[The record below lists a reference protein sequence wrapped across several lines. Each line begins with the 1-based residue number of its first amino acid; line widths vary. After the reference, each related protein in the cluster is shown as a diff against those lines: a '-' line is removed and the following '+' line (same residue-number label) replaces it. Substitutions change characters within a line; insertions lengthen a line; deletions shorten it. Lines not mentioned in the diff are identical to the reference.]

1 MAENRMR
8 EPLSREATGE
18 SPLNEAMRRLDRAL
32 AELESNLGERDLP
45 PEAERYRQERRELAQ
60 DLEAARARERAL
72 EYAAAAASDALGRA
86 AAEVRAALGA
96 GETQDVD
103 EEEAA

>member
-1 MAENRMR
+1 MR
-8 EPLSREATGE
+8 EPLSREANGE
-18 SPLNEAMRRLDRAL
+18 GVLNEAMRRLDRAL
-32 AELESNLGERDLP
+32 AELETNLGARDLP
-45 PEAERYRQERRELAQ
+45 PEAERYLQERREMAR

-86 AAEVRAALGA
+86 AAEVRAALSE
-96 GETQDVD
+96 GETQDLD

>member
-1 MAENRMR
+1 MR

-18 SPLNEAMRRLDRAL
+18 GQLNEAMRRLDHAL
-32 AELESNLGERDLP
+32 AELESSLGGRDLP
-45 PEAERYRQERRELAQ
+45 PEAERYRQERRELAR

-96 GETQDVD
+96 SEDLK